1 MALQKV
7 GAKSVR
13 VQTLSEPEAISADAF
28 ISLGDDDLASDLA
41 EAFSQLGARSADPFN
56 RRMHAVELAGAL
68 CAAVN
73 KTGIVELKTLRR
85 MEVKLSKY
93 GYGVWTPNPLS
104 IDHNMVVWDADR

>member
-56 RRMHAVELAGAL
+56 RRMHAAELAGAL

-73 KTGIVELKTLRR
+73 KAGMVELAQSLLRR
-85 MEVKLSKY
+85 SESGAHTRRGLLQILTNTLTTES
-93 GYGVWTPNPLS
+93 
-104 IDHNMVVWDADR
+104 H